1 MLLVELVFVL
11 KIEMFIFN
19 HTLGLAI
26 YRNQNIK
33 GKHLV
38 NNYLGKPNLYSANG
52 EIWWWKKF

>member
-19 HTLGLAI
+19 HTLGFAI
-26 YRNQNIK
+26 YGNQNIK

-38 NNYLGKPNLYSANG
+38 NNYLDKVNLYSAN
-52 EIWWWKKF
+52 I